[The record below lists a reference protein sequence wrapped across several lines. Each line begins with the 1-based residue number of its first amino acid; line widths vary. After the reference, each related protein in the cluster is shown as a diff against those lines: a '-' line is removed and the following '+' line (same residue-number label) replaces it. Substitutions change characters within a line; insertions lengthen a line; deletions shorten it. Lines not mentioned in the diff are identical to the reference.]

1 MSQENVDKARA
12 FIEAYNRRDF
22 DAAVESFDPE
32 IDWVLPG
39 APGLR
44 LRAAGPDEVIRF
56 WEGIDETFDELK
68 LRAAGVRRRRRPG
81 GDPASPLRARQA
93 QRHWRSTKSSTTR
106 SRPSATDGS
115 CGWSTSPTGTRRWQ
129 PQSWAEGRLF
139 TPHRLPFPAPPNREV
154 GNVDSRDSPDRARW
168 CCSCSTRSS
177 PSTGSCACATSAE
190 EAFSDIDVQLKR
202 RHDLIPNLVE
212 TVKGYAAHE
221 RQTFENVT
229 AARANA
235 VAATGPQQQAQAENA
250 LSGALRQLFA
260 VAENYPDL
268 KASQN
273 FLELQNE
280 LTDTEDKIQASR
292 RFYNMTVRDLNV
304 KIEQFPSSVVA
315 RFANL

>member
-1 MSQENVDKARA
+1 MSIVVIVVIVLAVLVLLYG
-12 FIEAYNRRDF
+12 IVAYNRL
-22 DAAVESFDPE
+22 
-32 IDWVLPG
+32 I
-39 APGLR
+39 R
-44 LRAAGPDEVIRF
+44 LRM
-56 WEGIDETFDELK
+56 
-68 LRAAGVRRRRRPG
+68 
-81 GDPASPLRARQA
+81 Q
-93 QRHWRSTKSSTTR
+93 
-106 SRPSATDGS
+106 
-115 CGWSTSPTGTRRWQ
+115 
-129 PQSWAEGRLF
+129 
-139 TPHRLPFPAPPNREV
+139 
-154 GNVDSRDSPDRARW
+154 
-168 CCSCSTRSS
+168 
-177 PSTGSCACATSAE
+177 AE

-235 VAATGPQQQAQAENA
+235 VAARGPEQQAQAENV

-292 RFYNMTVRDLNV
+292 RFYNMTVRDLNM

-315 RFANL
+315 RFAGTQQREFFELEDVADREVPPVSFGAAPA